1 VQYQLDVQY
10 AVGRLAFDTVD
21 EYRRYA
27 ASVVAAETYGVRR
40 DRRIAFFAP
49 QNEGD
54 RATSLSRSELVEP
67 LVQRLAADH
76 RDWEVHAAV
85 AADATKKCLVELL
98 GGTATPSV
106 LFTAGHGLGWPSGDP
121 AQPGGQGALVCQEW
135 AGPATGEPV
144 SAEQYVAAD
153 DVSDDAAVH
162 GLIAF
167 HFACF
172 GAATPEFGTF
182 AHRAPAARLGRLAPA
197 PMISAL
203 PRRLLGHEGGGALA
217 VAGHVDRAWSYSF
230 TWPGAPQQTE
240 VYRSCLERL
249 ICGHPIGSAF
259 DYVNQRYAE
268 LSSDLSMTLED
279 VNKGLKPNH
288 VELSTLWAANNDA
301 RGFIVLGDPAVRL
314 PNAVSATVEP
324 ARTASAPRAPVEVL
338 EVQRVEQADPE
349 GPVGP
354 AEARRR
360 LVAAAEKLAENLE
373 HAADGLAEF
382 EVATCSADLPA
393 GRYDP
398 ATARIRILSRS
409 TLAGDVRTVLPER
422 DDADDA
428 DVWSRHLEMLS
439 QAQAAR
445 RELLRT
451 LGSVLGELLEVLERA

>member
-1 VQYQLDVQY
+1 
-10 AVGRLAFDTVD
+10 
-21 EYRRYA
+21 
-27 ASVVAAETYGVRR
+27 VVAVEHRR
-40 DRRIAFFAP
+40 GLERREVAARV
-49 QNEGD
+49 G
-54 RATSLSRSELVEP
+54 LGEP
-67 LVQRLAADH
+67 LAPELAA
-76 RDWEVHAAV
+76 RE
-85 AADATKKCLVELL
+85 E
-98 GGTATPSV
+98 GGEGV
-106 LFTAGHGLGWPSGDP
+106 
-121 AQPGGQGALVCQEW
+121 
-135 AGPATGEPV
+135 
-144 SAEQYVAAD
+144 
-153 DVSDDAAVH
+153 
-162 GLIAF
+162 
-167 HFACF
+167 
-172 GAATPEFGTF
+172 
-182 AHRAPAARLGRLAPA
+182 
-197 PMISAL
+197 
-203 PRRLLGHEGGGALA
+203 GHEGGGALA